1 MNQFHRENLQQLK
14 ICYCIDK
21 ISIQILNLI
30 NAGFLNVVLLNIDST
45 NVEII
50 KFCLNIYFGHELFS
64 NIEEE
69 VFTTYEW
76 SKFNREYR
84 KHITSFQHHAPQF
97 LEKLPMLQG
106 EFKFRIKEK
115 EEKEITDKNSIFIY
129 FNQGIRRRIAKLKY
143 IQKNLW
149 KLSELHD
156 TGKIGSEIEKI
167 VNEIHI
173 KRSSKPK
180 DGMWFQVKDF
190 KGKLNN
196 VEVRQTIM
204 KRRFINEHYQIS
216 VDTVKEDAKGKL
228 LDLQTIGLENLN
240 WRSMESADKLSYKE
254 IRDT

>member
-1 MNQFHRENLQQLK
+1 MNQFHWENLQQLK

-50 KFCLNIYFGHELFS
+50 KFHLNIYFGRELFS

-76 SKFNREYR
+76 ISG
-84 KHITSFQHHAPQF
+84 I
-97 LEKLPMLQG
+97 
-106 EFKFRIKEK
+106 
-115 EEKEITDKNSIFIY
+115 EEPDC
-129 FNQGIRRRIAKLKY
+129 
-143 IQKNLW
+143 
-149 KLSELHD
+149 
-156 TGKIGSEIEKI
+156 
-167 VNEIHI
+167 
-173 KRSSKPK
+173 RSSKPK
-180 DGMWFQVKDF
+180 DGMWFRAKDF
-190 KGKLNN
+190 EGKLNN
-196 VEVRQTIM
+196 VEVRQTIT

-216 VDTVKEDAKGKL
+216 VDTIKENAKGKL

-254 IRDT
+254 IRDTIYETVQYARRIINEQKKVCK